1 MKKIVLFF
9 FLILSCAQLWSQE
22 VYTYNFQSKSRLEI
36 LNQIKADSGFQFY
49 YQEKWFPNEKIDL
62 TLKNASLGDV
72 LSHLIANTNLN
83 YAFYGNSVVF
93 TQRTQII
100 NPFAVDPS
108 EIGSNSNS
116 RPIYY
121 SETRVDQGD
130 TLIYV
135 GKQQGVLQSDYLL
148 RGKVINAV
156 DTTGI
161 SDLYLINLENQKN
174 SITDAYGNFE
184 MKLPAGRNEILLQAL
199 GFRDTYLTV
208 VMLNNGEVELF
219 VKEQSEQIPAVEL
232 TMNPDENVKET
243 VTGVTNL
250 STAELRNIPM
260 VLGERDILKVAV
272 SLPGVNN
279 AGEASMG
286 YNVRGGKT
294 DQNLMLLD
302 QGVLYNPS
310 HFFGMFSAL
319 NPFTTGNLNI
329 YKGNIPAQYGGR
341 LSSVFDIQTKS
352 VNKEKVSGEAS
363 IGLITSNLA
372 LELPIKKDSS
382 ALMIGLRGTYAD
394 WILKNLNN
402 EDLAQSEASFYD
414 GVLKYEDQFNSK
426 NKITTT
432 LYYSKDKFKL
442 TSDSLFVYSNAM
454 GQVNWTKDWSEKT
467 SSNLLISATQY
478 NFNID
483 YDSGSN
489 LDFKYAFELG
499 EIQAR
504 YRIDMMLGE
513 RHKLN
518 YGLSSKWY
526 QINPGSKSP
535 LDSNSVIQPFEVPL
549 QNGLESAIFFEDVYS
564 PNEKLSMS
572 LGIRLSMFNRS
583 DTSSF
588 YWNPEYRTSLR
599 YFLSETLSLKAGASS
614 AVQYLH
620 RITNN
625 TSTAPTDVWVLSSEN
640 LLPEQ
645 SQQVSLGAFKNS
657 LDNVYEFS
665 VEGYYKWQENLV
677 DYKTGGQLLLNENIE
692 TEIIQGPGRSYGLE
706 FMARK
711 SSGRLNGWLSYTY
724 ARSLIKLDGE
734 QVINGGEY
742 FATNYDKPHDLNLVT
757 NYKFTKRYSLSMNFV
772 YQTGRPLTYP
782 VGKYGYLGQNFVAYS
797 DRNAY
802 RMPDYIRLDLGVNIE
817 GNHKRN
823 KLAHSFWNISVYNVT
838 GRNNVY
844 NTFFVSEAGEIKGY
858 ENSIYSVPVPT
869 ISYNV
874 KF

>member
-1 MKKIVLFF
+1 MSF
-9 FLILSCAQLWSQE
+9 SQLWGQE

-36 LNQIKADSGFQFY
+36 LNKIKSDSGFQFY
-49 YQEKWFPNEKIDL
+49 YQEIWFPSNKISL
-62 TLKNASLGDV
+62 RVQNASLGVV
-72 LSHLIANTNLN
+72 LDQLIENTDLN
-83 YAFYGNSVVF
+83 YSFYGNSVVF
-93 TQRTQII
+93 SQRTQIV
-100 NPFAVDPS
+100 NPFASDSS
-108 EIGSNSNS
+108 EIGTNSSN
-116 RPIYY
+116 RPIYF

-135 GKQQGVLQSDYLL
+135 GKQQGVLQSEYLL
-148 RGKVINAV
+148 SGKIVNAV

-161 SDLYLINLENQKN
+161 SDLYLIDLGSQKN
-174 SITDAYGNFE
+174 SITNAYGQFQ
-184 MKLPAGRNEILLQAL
+184 MKLPAGRNELLLQAL

-219 VKEQSEQIPAVEL
+219 VKEKSEQIPAVEL

-243 VTGVTNL
+243 VTGLTNL

-294 DQNLMLLD
+294 DQNLILLD

-319 NPFTTGNLNI
+319 NPFTTGDLSI

-341 LSSVFDIQTKS
+341 LSSVFDIQTKTI
-352 VNKEKVSGEAS
+352 NKEKVSGEAS

-394 WILKNLNN
+394 WILKNLKN
-402 EDLAQSEASFYD
+402 EDLARSEASFYD
-414 GVLKYEDQFNSK
+414 GVIKYEDQFNERNNLS
-426 NKITTT
+426 TTV
-432 LYYSKDKFKL
+432 YYSKDKFKL

-489 LDFKYAFELG
+489 LDFRYAFELG
-499 EIQAR
+499 EAQMR
-504 YRIDMMLGE
+504 YRMDTDLNE
-513 RHKLN
+513 NHHFN

-549 QNGLESAIFFEDVYS
+549 QNGLESAVFVEDVYS
-564 PNEKLSMS
+564 PNDKLSMS
-572 LGIRLSMFNRS
+572 LGFRMSMFNRS
-583 DTSSF
+583 ETSSF
-588 YWNPEYRTSLR
+588 YWNPEYRTSFR
-599 YFLSETLSLKAGASS
+599 YFLSETVSLKAGASS

-625 TSTAPTDVWVLSSEN
+625 TSTAPTDVWVLSSN
-640 LLPEQ
+640 SLLPEK
-645 SQQVSLGAFKNS
+645 SQQVSFGAFKNS

-665 VEGYYKWQENLV
+665 IEGYYKWQQNLV

-692 TEIIQGPGRSYGLE
+692 TEIIQGPGRAYGVE
-706 FMARK
+706 FLARK
-711 SSGRLNGWLSYTY
+711 SSGRFNGWLSYTY

-734 QVINGGEY
+734 QIVNDGEY

-757 NYKFTKRYSLSMNFV
+757 NYKFTKRYSLSVNFV
-772 YQTGRPLTYP
+772 YQSGRPLTYP
-782 VGKYGYLGQNFVAYS
+782 VGKYNYLDIDFVAYS
-797 DRNAY
+797 KRNAY

-817 GNHKRN
+817 GNHKKN

-869 ISYNV
+869 VSYNV